1 MKTLQI
7 SRIGSTRFA
16 LLKSTESEKVGL
28 SGDIVLHIYNN
39 EVTPFSRPISPSVCD
54 DSDFCV
60 HSSHDLSALD
70 CNLIDAIGVILSDI
84 NDFEPS
90 GELYE
95 VSQDMYV
102 NLDAMTSHFS
112 NGQTAYGWS

>member
-16 LLKSTESEKVGL
+16 LLKSTESEKIGL
-28 SGDIVLHIYNN
+28 SGDIVLHIYKS
-39 EVTPFSRPISPSVCD
+39 EVTPFSRPISPAVCD
-54 DSDFCV
+54 ESDFSV
-60 HSSHDLSALD
+60 HSSHDLSTLD
-70 CNLIDAIGVILSDI
+70 RELIDAIGVILSDI

-90 GELYE
+90 GDLYE

-102 NLDAMTSHFS
+102 NLEKMTSHFS